1 VKIYYKGS
9 ILTYKA
15 KQYTKKEAVVFI
27 IGAYVFINLK
37 NILKQANSPDI
48 GLSRP
53 LVFLLY
59 GKEGSR
65 NILCSKPTTLA
76 AVAAKAPC

>member
-27 IGAYVFINLK
+27 IGADVFINLK

-48 GLSRP
+48 GLS
-53 LVFLLY
+53 
-59 GKEGSR
+59 
-65 NILCSKPTTLA
+65 
-76 AVAAKAPC
+76 